1 MISIF
6 VIVVFISILVGM
18 AISVSAFGTGG
29 KRAKM
34 FENIYFSVED
44 VDGIGVV
51 YTKKGDY
58 SAILKMENPVRKYSA
73 DIDSYYDFTTLMASV
88 MQLLGDGYAI
98 HKQDIFVRKKFD
110 MNRISSENKDSK
122 KRFLSDAYFRF
133 FNGRTYTEGTTYL
146 TITQRGKSG
155 GLHTYD
161 SNKWRDFLVKIR
173 KVEDRLKS
181 GEISCKFLTSKEC
194 QEFADRF
201 FAVDFTHEKVSM
213 SNFKVDSE
221 EIGMGNSHVKVYSL
235 LDIDNVG
242 LPSNLRPYSETTV
255 NNAVLPE
262 DLLSEIDHIPGV
274 DTVIYNQIFF
284 LPNQKREMAKLDKKK
299 NRHASIPNPSNLI
312 AVEDIKAVQNEI
324 ARNSKT
330 LVYAHFNLVIKI
342 DADKDFQKVT
352 NNLENIFSKYSINI
366 SKRAYNQL
374 ELFVASFPGNCFR
387 LNQDYDQFLTLSEAA
402 LCLMYKEHQAK
413 GDQSFLKCYYTDRQR
428 LKMKSSK

>member
-6 VIVVFISILVGM
+6 VIVVFSSILVGM

-44 VDGIGVV
+44 VDRIGVV

-133 FNGRTYTEGTTYL
+133 FNGRTYTESTTYL

-155 GLHTYD
+155 GLKTYD
-161 SNKWRDFLVKIR
+161 SNKWRDFLVKIH

-201 FAVDFTHEKVSM
+201 
-213 SNFKVDSE
+213 
-221 EIGMGNSHVKVYSL
+221 
-235 LDIDNVG
+235 
-242 LPSNLRPYSETTV
+242 LP
-255 NNAVLPE
+255 
-262 DLLSEIDHIPGV
+262 
-274 DTVIYNQIFF
+274 
-284 LPNQKREMAKLDKKK
+284 
-299 NRHASIPNPSNLI
+299 LI
-312 AVEDIKAVQNEI
+312 SQMRK
-324 ARNSKT
+324 
-330 LVYAHFNLVIKI
+330 
-342 DADKDFQKVT
+342 
-352 NNLENIFSKYSINI
+352 
-366 SKRAYNQL
+366 
-374 ELFVASFPGNCFR
+374 
-387 LNQDYDQFLTLSEAA
+387 
-402 LCLMYKEHQAK
+402 
-413 GDQSFLKCYYTDRQR
+413 
-428 LKMKSSK
+428 